1 MHVCPAPKLG
11 SLPWHLLRL
20 AFKKELVK
28 EWGSLTGERDRVPC
42 EFPPERPPGLCPG
55 APRQSVPERQLD
67 CLVDAAEQ
75 KTNLHNGAID
85 HCHNMQPAVAW
96 REYIFQ
102 RSSPG

>member
-1 MHVCPAPKLG
+1 M
-11 SLPWHLLRL
+11 
-20 AFKKELVK
+20 
-28 EWGSLTGERDRVPC
+28 
-42 EFPPERPPGLCPG
+42 
-55 APRQSVPERQLD
+55 SVPERQLD

-75 KTNLHNGAID
+75 KTNLHDGAID